1 MQEELTKI
9 LKTMDLPFDRLNANI
24 PANCRWL
31 LSNMGIRNSNN
42 PDYEKAKRMLKELNK
57 KHQEKVKANG

>member
-1 MQEELTKI
+1 
-9 LKTMDLPFDRLNANI
+9 
-24 PANCRWL
+24 
-31 LSNMGIRNSNN
+31 MGIRNSNN